1 MKSLLK
7 RLFGPLVRRI
17 EGRISRLITAAVR
30 PVVSAELERLIQPGL
45 DATRAEV
52 HASGERT
59 EEILVHLRR
68 SAQENTLLL
77 DSLVR
82 ELVRMQMQL
91 AMSEPAATGTE
102 TEAESERLMIGGPA
116 SR

>member
-7 RLFGPLVRRI
+7 RALRPLVLKI
-17 EGRISRLITAAVR
+17 EGRITRLLEAAVR
-30 PVVSAELERLIQPGL
+30 PVVSAELDHAIRPVI

-52 HASGERT
+52 RESCHRT
-59 EEILVHLRR
+59 EDVVGYLRR

-82 ELVRMQMQL
+82 ELVRVQTQL
-91 AMSEPAATGTE
+91 ETLETVALLEEESEA
-102 TEAESERLMIGGPA
+102 ERLMIG
-116 SR
+116 